1 MGADADP
8 DRLAARG
15 GHWLLARRK
24 VTDPSEIAYY
34 VCHGPRRST
43 LLDLAWIARVRQR
56 IEECSQ
62 QAKNRGRAGSL
73 PGPILAGVVCPH
85 RLGRARS
92 RVARH
97 GQISCHKR
105 GICAAEPH
113 MIGFT
118 LPEIRRLLAKL
129 ILRVADAIEH
139 AWS

>member
-62 QAKNRGRAGSL
+62 QAKTEAGLGHYQVRSWRAWYAH
-73 PGPILAGVVCPH
+73 IALAPLAH
-85 RLGRARS
+85 AWLAMARS
-92 RVARH
+92 
-97 GQISCHKR
+97 
-105 GICAAEPH
+105 
-113 MIGFT
+113 
-118 LPEIRRLLAKL
+118 LATKGESAPPS
-129 ILRVADAIEH
+129 RT
-139 AWS
+139 